1 MMIYAVCAAFALMT
15 AFYLAYQRIKT
26 APGHSRA
33 RGIVCKCA
41 ATSMA
46 VLVAFLGC
54 LQNGVAAHWVLLA
67 GLIACTVADGVLN
80 VRFMAGGA
88 VFALGHILYMIAF
101 CLMRMPTWRSV
112 LLLLCMMGLATAGFT
127 RFKRQIGR
135 RAPFFYAYAT
145 ALSMMV
151 SLAAAQRPL
160 FFAGALLFA
169 FSDALLGYLMVDRRH
184 MALDYI
190 SLGAYYLGQFLLA
203 LGVVFGSYFL

>member
-15 AFYLAYQRIKT
+15 ALYLAYQRIKT
-26 APGHSRA
+26 TPGHSRA
-33 RGIVCKCA
+33 QGIACKCA

-54 LQNGVAAHWVLLA
+54 LRNGVAAHWVLLA
-67 GLIACTVADGVLN
+67 GLIACAV
-80 VRFMAGGA
+80 AGGA

-203 LGVVFGSYFL
+203 LGIVFGSYFL